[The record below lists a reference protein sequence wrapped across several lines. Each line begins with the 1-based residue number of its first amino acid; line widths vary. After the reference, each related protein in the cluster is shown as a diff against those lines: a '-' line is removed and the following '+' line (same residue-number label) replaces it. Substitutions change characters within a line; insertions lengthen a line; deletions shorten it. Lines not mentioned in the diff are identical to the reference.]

1 MPLKKL
7 LGAALIAG
15 VIAAFAAAAFHWIFT
30 EPLIDRAI
38 AIEAQSAA
46 HDEAP
51 VVSRPVQKAGLFAG
65 FLLYGLA
72 WGALF
77 GVLLYAVGAKFA
89 PGVKSFFLALML
101 GWSVALFPLLKY
113 PANPPGVGEAATI
126 GYRQELFLL
135 AIALSL
141 IGTVGALLARER
153 LHGAG
158 RGAAV
163 VIAIVYVVYLVVV
176 YAALPEN
183 PDPVKID
190 TDLVRNFRLLSF
202 AGQALFWAALG
213 GAFAYLARGKDARV

>member
-7 LGAALIAG
+7 LGTALVAGLVAAL
-15 VIAAFAAAAFHWIFT
+15 AAAAFHWIFT

-38 AIEAQSAA
+38 AIEAESAA
-46 HDEAP
+46 HVEAP

-77 GVLLYAVGAKFA
+77 GVLLHAVGAKFA
-89 PGVKSFFLALML
+89 PGVKSFSLALML
-101 GWSVALFPLLKY
+101 GWSAALFPLLKY

-141 IGTVGALLARER
+141 VGIVAALLAHER
-153 LHGAG
+153 LRRAG
-158 RGAAV
+158 RRAAV
-163 VIAIVYVVYLVVV
+163 AVAIAYTLYLIVV
-176 YAALPEN
+176 YATLPEN

-190 TDLVRNFRLLSF
+190 ADLVRHFRMLSF
-202 AGQALFWAALG
+202 AGQALFWVALG
-213 GAFAYLARGKDARV
+213 GAFSYFARGKAARA